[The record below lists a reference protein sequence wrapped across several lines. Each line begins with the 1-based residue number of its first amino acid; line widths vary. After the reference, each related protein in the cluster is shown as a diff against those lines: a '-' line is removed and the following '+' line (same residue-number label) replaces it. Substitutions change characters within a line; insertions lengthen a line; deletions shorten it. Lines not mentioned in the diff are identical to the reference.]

1 MEWTGRP
8 GEWDRRDWWLAAATF
23 VAAVIFQLP
32 IFDRWLALLDE
43 GYVLQIA
50 DDINRGRILY
60 RDVVVDAPF
69 PLSFELLAAWFR
81 IFGTSVF
88 SSRLLA
94 VLFFALYASSFYCL
108 SREVLRRTHALL
120 FVWLILCYRLWAFPH
135 WQFYSYSLVAASL
148 ALVAAATLAASL
160 RRESVWLRFLGG
172 IFLGMAIAAK
182 QDYGAMV
189 SIAFGLL
196 LLLLPWLQ
204 GPGRPKLGSALLPA
218 FQVTLGAF
226 LVVLPIAAF
235 FAWHGALPAMIQ
247 QTVIFPFSVM
257 SEFDYTR
264 LPDIR
269 PFFSQDPALRH
280 QIGSYFPSL
289 PATLWW
295 KNCEGCLVSGIGTS
309 SLYTATPLID
319 IALKLFYWS
328 PLAIVCVAG
337 GATGLRVWRERGA
350 EMRARTRGQLVVMT
364 LALGFL
370 AAFNKP
376 RDWVHLMMIY
386 PPILL
391 ALAMLAGNFLERA
404 SLPVARV
411 ATFLLA
417 VAVVVVSAASFA
429 MMIDLRRSFDYPL
442 GGPRGF
448 VFADRLNGPLVA
460 EVLDWQREAV
470 APGVPLPVYPTQ
482 PAIAF
487 LSERETAGGFHVIW
501 PMQGGDRDATIIA
514 DIERR
519 GVDHLVFSISQ
530 WGHLGSF
537 EATAPDLYRYLVE
550 NFEIRRTF
558 SREIYGPILVALER
572 SSETPPTGS
581 GDSPLVS
588 DLFTTR
594 NWPFAEIQSQVVGS
608 EENSELVRFS
618 LSTSFRQAT
627 LEGSVGINPDRWFGP
642 PAGPF
647 DFIIEI
653 EEGLQRRVL
662 LRKRIDP
669 RRDVEDRHWHP
680 FAVDLTPYAGHAT
693 DLLFRIDAP
702 PLQENP
708 QNLAG
713 WKDLR
718 FIAE

>member
-1 MEWTGRP
+1 MTGKA
-8 GEWDRRDWWLAAATF
+8 GEWDGRDWWMVGATFLAAI
-23 VAAVIFQLP
+23 VFQLP

-50 DDINRGRILY
+50 DDINRGRVLY

-69 PLSFELLAAWFR
+69 PLAFELLAKWFR
-81 IFGTSVF
+81 LVGTSVF

-94 VLFFALYASSFYCL
+94 MLFFALYASSFYCL
-108 SREVLRRTHALL
+108 SREVLRRTHALV
-120 FVWLILCYRLWAFPH
+120 FVWLILCYRVWAFPH

-148 ALVAAATLAASL
+148 ALVAAAVLAASL
-160 RRESVWLRFLGG
+160 RRASARLRLLGGVFLG
-172 IFLGMAIAAK
+172 LAIAAK

-196 LLLLPWLQ
+196 FLLLPWVA
-204 GPGRPKLGSALLPA
+204 GTRRPRLGAALLPA
-218 FQVTLGAF
+218 AQVTLGAF
-226 LVVLPIAAF
+226 AVVLPVAAF

-247 QTVIFPFSVM
+247 QTVVFPFSVM

-269 PFFSQDPALRH
+269 PFFTQDAALRQ

-295 KNCEGCLVSGIGTS
+295 KSCAGCLVSGIGTS
-309 SLYTATPLID
+309 TLYTATPLVD
-319 IALKLFYWS
+319 MALKLLYWS
-328 PLAIVCVAG
+328 PLAITAVAVV
-337 GATGLRVWRERGA
+337 ATASRFRHERGPVLA
-350 EMRARTRGQLVVMT
+350 PRLRGQLVVLT
-364 LALGFL
+364 LAIGFL

-376 RDWVHLMMIY
+376 RDWVHLMMIF

-391 ALAMLAGNFLERA
+391 ALAMLVERFLEKAPPLVGRA
-404 SLPVARV
+404 LRVFLILTIVAIS
-411 ATFLLA
+411 T
-417 VAVVVVSAASFA
+417 AAIA
-429 MMIDLRRSFDYPL
+429 MMIDMRRVFDYPL

-448 VFADRLNGPLVA
+448 IFADRLNGPLVA
-460 EVLDWQREAV
+460 EVLEWQAETV
-470 APGVPLPVYPTQ
+470 APGVPLPVLPTQ

-487 LSERETAGGFHVIW
+487 LAQRETVGGFHVIW

-537 EATAPDLYRYLVE
+537 AATAPDLYRYLVE

-558 SREIYGPILVALER
+558 SRELYGPILVALER
-572 SSETPPTGS
+572 SAEPAVARLGAQ
-581 GDSPLVS
+581 PLVS
-588 DLFTTR
+588 DLFAMR
-594 NWPFAEIQSQVVGS
+594 SWPFAPVQSQPVGS
-608 EENSELVRFS
+608 GAGIGAVRIALDLRS
-618 LSTSFRQAT
+618 GRTT
-627 LEGSVGINPDRWFGP
+627 LAGSVGINPDRWFGP

-653 EEGLQRRVL
+653 EDGAQRQVL
-662 LRKRIDP
+662 LRRRVDP
-669 RRDVEDRHWHP
+669 RHDLGDRHWHP
-680 FAVDLTPYAGHAT
+680 FALDLSPYMGRAT
-693 DLLFRIDAP
+693 QLVFRVDAP
-702 PLQENP
+702 PLQESA

-713 WKDLR
+713 WKGLR
-718 FIAE
+718 FRAP